1 MKRLWIAVAT
11 LPLLL
16 AGGVAGACSDV
27 LDHTLRRLG
36 ADTREHL
43 CQAYQGQVLLVVNT
57 ASRCGF
63 TPQYDGLE
71 TLHDR
76 YSGRGFAVLGF
87 PSNDF
92 AGQEPGT
99 EDQIKK
105 FCRTT
110 YGVRFPMFEKVSVVG
125 PQAAPLYQDLARAG
139 GGAPGW
145 NFHKYLL
152 DHRGRVV
159 ASFPSRVEPAD
170 LAPRIEALL
179 EERASVGD
187 G

>member
-1 MKRLWIAVAT
+1 MKRFWIAAAA
-11 LPLLL
+11 LSLLL
-16 AGGVAGACSDV
+16 GNGVAGACSEV

-71 TLHDR
+71 ALHDR

-99 EDQIKK
+99 EDQIKD

-125 PQAAPLYQDLARAG
+125 SHAAPLYRDLARAG
-139 GGAPGW
+139 GGPPGW

-179 EERASVGD
+179 EARRQAEGS
-187 G
+187 

>member
-1 MKRLWIAVAT
+1 MC
-11 LPLLL
+11 
-16 AGGVAGACSDV
+16 AG
-27 LDHTLRRLG
+27 
-36 ADTREHL
+36 
-43 CQAYQGQVLLVVNT
+43 
-57 ASRCGF
+57 CG
-63 TPQYDGLE
+63 GLE
-71 TLHDR
+71 ALHER
-76 YSGRGFAVLGF
+76 YSPQGFAVLGF

-99 EDQIKK
+99 EDEIKE

-125 PQAAPLYQDLARAG
+125 AGAAPLYQDLARAG
-139 GGAPGW
+139 GSAPGW

-152 DHRGRVV
+152 DHRGEVV
-159 ASFPSRVEPAD
+159 ASFPSRVEPES

-179 EERASVGD
+179 EARAQAGE